1 MNKKVP
7 RIFPLTNS
15 NPTMVI
21 VGLSTAMGESVLH
34 IILNLHHIYISLF
47 RSCMLDS
54 VRFKSLDV
62 DPLFRNLI
70 WTMYGLW

>member
-21 VGLSTAMGESVLH
+21 VDLSFAMGEFVLH
-34 IILNLHHIYISLF
+34 IILNLHHIHISLF

-54 VRFKSLDV
+54 VRFKSPDV
-62 DPLFRNLI
+62 DPLFRI
-70 WTMYGLW
+70 SS